1 MNINIIKPIITIIML
16 TTVIIIFFKKY
27 YKKCENRTEKI
38 LYVYA
43 SAVLVFIIILYYS
56 DKLNISGYLGI
67 GDNTKPQNWLSI
79 LASLGTSIAAEILAG
94 LILIYVTMLQIQEN
108 RKDMIRKE
116 QEDRRI
122 NNMPLLVYDFLDN
135 NNDAVKIN
143 NIYKLETKKL
153 AQHTE
158 ITLSVKNIG
167 MNAVRKS
174 YVEIKG
180 NSLIRTSI
188 CELDQQSSLDKNET
202 KVIDFVLELENG
214 KYNYEI
220 TIYYEDLLH
229 NWYSQKIDLEFKL
242 SGERNTVDYNEEK
255 VFKVYDECIID
266 RPKLKTNIRKY

>member
-67 GDNTKPQNWLSI
+67 GDNTQPQNWLSI

-143 NIYKLETKKL
+143 NIYKLETKKM

-242 SGERNTVDYNEEK
+242 SGERNTVDFNEEK

-266 RPKLKTNIRKY
+266 RPKLKTNIQKY